1 LHALHFPLGLPER
14 AFAAVAASVAAIALI
29 FWSTSAS
36 MVSVWNASGTYS
48 HGYFVVPAFLWLVWG
63 RRQMLSRLPVAPAW
77 WALLPLAI
85 AGGGWLISQWMVLA
99 QPAQFAMVTMVPL
112 AIASVLG
119 MAWVRALAF
128 PLAFLYF
135 AVPFGESW
143 VPVLMDWTADFT
155 VAALKLSRV
164 PVYRDGLHFEIPNG
178 KWSVVD
184 SCSGIRYLFACL
196 SVSSLY
202 AWTIYRGRLRRLTFV
217 GLSLLI
223 AIVANWLRAYGIVML
238 GHLSNNQI
246 ATGADHLVYGAL
258 FFGVIMALVF
268 ALGAFWREDREPSR
282 PAASSSVDPLPTLAR
297 ASTPR
302 RVMAALAT
310 ALVLVAAPLLP
321 SGASHEP
328 PRLWIV
334 PSDIRPSGGWLPVG
348 EAVASWQP
356 RLNNPAAVIAQS
368 FEKHSRRVSVH
379 LGLFERPTL
388 DSKLTSGRNRLLEPD
403 GLNPQWKLAGQGFAQ
418 AHWAGSTF
426 DVRTGVLVA
435 SERRLLAWHWYWVD
449 GIATTSPTRAALL
462 QILARLRGRS
472 EVCAWISAYTAV
484 GDEPSAAT
492 RALQEFVAD
501 MSTSIGQTLAAAS
514 RAARRQDL
522 SAEATSRR

>member
-1 LHALHFPLGLPER
+1 M
-14 AFAAVAASVAAIALI
+14 AAIAAIVGAIALI

-48 HGYFVVPAFLWLVWG
+48 HGYFIVPAFLWLVWG
-63 RRQMLSRLPVAPAW
+63 RRQVLSRLPIAPAW

-85 AGGGWLISQWMVLA
+85 VVGVWLVGQWMVLA

-119 MAWVRALAF
+119 VAWVRALAF
-128 PLAFLYF
+128 PLAFLFF

-143 VPVLMDWTADFT
+143 VPVLMNWTADFT
-155 VAALKLSRV
+155 VAALKLSGV

-178 KWSVVD
+178 RWSVVD

-217 GLSLLI
+217 GLALLI
-223 AIVANWLRAYGIVML
+223 AIVANWLRAYIIVML

-268 ALGAFWREDREPSR
+268 ALGALWREDRAPSR
-282 PAASSSVDPLPTLAR
+282 PAAISSVRPLPTPLL
-297 ASTPR
+297 ASTPQ
-302 RVMAALAT
+302 RVMAALGT
-310 ALVLVAAPLLP
+310 ALVLLAAPLLS

-328 PRLWIV
+328 RRLSIV
-334 PSDIRPSGGWLPVG
+334 PSDIRSSGGWLPVG
-348 EAVASWQP
+348 EPVASWQP
-356 RLNNPAAVIAQS
+356 RLNNPVALIAQS
-368 FEKHSRRVSVH
+368 FEKDSRRVGVH

-388 DSKLTSGRNRLLEPD
+388 DSKLTSARNRLLEPD

-418 AHWAGSTF
+418 ARWAGDTV
-426 DVRTGVLVA
+426 DVRTGVLIGG
-435 SERRLLAWHWYWVD
+435 ERRLLAWHWYWVD
-449 GIATTSPTRAALL
+449 GVATTSPTRAALL

-472 EVCAWISAYTAV
+472 EVSAWVSAYTVV

-492 RALQEFVAD
+492 RALEEFVAD
-501 MSTSIGQTLAAAS
+501 MSTSIDQTLASALPAAP
-514 RAARRQDL
+514 RQAL
-522 SAEATSRR
+522 SAESTTPR